1 MPVIDK
7 IKKYVPD
14 KGQYK
19 TDDPGEGS
27 SLVVQYVPDKG
38 QYKTDDPGEGS
49 SLVVHAGHW

>member
-27 SLVVQYVPDKG
+27 GLVVQYVPNKG

-49 SLVVHAGHW
+49 SLVIRAGHW